1 MKTIKQGVI
10 ALAAILMS
18 GPAFGVT
25 NLNFNAVS
33 ATSEGAIRLSWN
45 STTNEVYE
53 IDYADQLVDIS
64 QGGPNWQRLY
74 AGYPSHGT
82 NTFWLDT
89 GNYNFEPAIPHPK
102 YGTMRF
108 YRILNLGTNNGPSPF
123 VTITSPTNGAVFAG
137 QVTVSVVSTSSLP
150 LLSTKLFVDGQE
162 MYPSDD
168 GTNYLINTCEWPN
181 GPHTL
186 FATARA
192 RSDYSGP
199 NGVFPITIGQAVSA
213 YVPVTFNNL
222 ITSVGFSQA
231 FFEPTLGQT
240 QQVSAVFA
248 ANVNWTL
255 RIEDDSSNVVQ
266 TVTGSGGSLTYNWDG
281 TSTNGV
287 AIPDGVYYYSIS
299 AQTNGLPLPNHS
311 SGGGN
316 TNKPPSPGAA
326 FASPSG
332 SLPDSNT
339 IEIQFP
345 PLPPGLFYGLDA
357 NGIPITN
364 KTEFIPLP
372 TPPLDSASS
381 VPADSSSLVSA
392 STGFAA
398 ASFST
403 TQTTLAPTRPP
414 TAPVKGKSGTY
425 AIGYYTYPNTN
436 VFSVPKNGIPSP
448 LTQSI
453 HLEGSLSPMRFDP
466 IPEADTTAINMIGT
480 MKKGGWKLAFHKFD
494 RDLFANSVKRSD
506 LGIGGGEIF
515 TGAELGIF
523 MAHGTFGTDPDYNA
537 GASGAQLTYWPSS
550 NLSDGS
556 KPWISMAQFGFG
568 GSLKWM
574 ALLACNSIC
583 DPNYQSM
590 LSAGAIPLKETHLVL
605 GTASLAAMGENI
617 ASYWGQ
623 NLLKSQSVMT
633 AWFNAGNR
641 EYHDAHINP
650 GSMTNT
656 IVFRVVGYPECFSD
670 SLKTNTAPT
679 NPSPAPGNLVNQD
692 QEVFHYP

>member
-1 MKTIKQGVI
+1 MKTIKQGAI
-10 ALAAILMS
+10 ALAAILVS
-18 GPAFGVT
+18 GPAFGLT

-45 STTNEVYE
+45 STSNEVYE
-53 IDYADQLVDIS
+53 IDYADQMVDIS

-74 AGYPSHGT
+74 GSYPSHGT

-102 YGTMRF
+102 FGAMRF
-108 YRILNLGTNNGPSPF
+108 YRIANLGTNDGPSPY
-123 VTITSPTNGAVFAG
+123 VAITSPTNGALLSG
-137 QVTVSVVSTSSLP
+137 QITVSVVSTSSFP
-150 LLSTKLFVDGQE
+150 LVSTKLFVDGQE

-192 RSDYSGP
+192 RSDYSGA
-199 NGVFPITIGQAVSA
+199 NGDYHIAIGQAVSP
-213 YVPVTFNNL
+213 YVPVAFNNL
-222 ITSVGFSQA
+222 ISSVGFGQA
-231 FFEPTLGQT
+231 FFEPALGQT

-248 ANVNWTL
+248 ANVNWTIQ
-255 RIEDDSSNVVQ
+255 IEDDSSNVVQ
-266 TVTGSGGSLTYNWDG
+266 TVTGSGGTLTYNWDG
-281 TSTNGV
+281 TGTNGT
-287 AIPDGVYYYSIS
+287 AIPDGVYYYLIS
-299 AQTNGLPLPNHS
+299 AQTNGQSLPNF
-311 SGGGN
+311 SGGGGG
-316 TNKPPSPGAA
+316 TNRPPSPGAA
-326 FASPSG
+326 FATPSG
-332 SLPDSNT
+332 SLSDSGT
-339 IEIQFP
+339 IEIQYP
-345 PLPPGLFYGLDA
+345 PLPPGLFYGLDE
-357 NGIPITN
+357 NGNPITN
-364 KTEFIPLP
+364 RVEFIQLP
-372 TPPLDSASS
+372 TAPLDSANT
-381 VPADSSSLVSA
+381 SSSLTSA
-392 STGFAA
+392 TPAAAGA

-414 TAPVKGKSGTY
+414 TAPVKGNSGTY

-436 VFSVPKNGIPSP
+436 VYSVPKNGIPPP

-453 HLEGSLSPMRFDP
+453 HLEGSLSPMQFDP

-494 RDLFANSVKRSD
+494 QDLFANSVKRSD

-537 GASGAQLTYWPSS
+537 GASGAELTYWPSD
-550 NLSDGS
+550 NPSDGS

-605 GTASLAAMGENI
+605 GTATFAAMGENI
-617 ASYWGQ
+617 ASYWGK
-623 NLLKSQSVMT
+623 NLLAKQTIVN
-633 AWFNAGNR
+633 AWFSAGSR
-641 EYHDAHINP
+641 EYHDPHINP
-650 GSMTNT
+650 NALTNT
-656 IVFRVVGYPECFSD
+656 IVFRAVGYPECFSD
-670 SLKTNTAPT
+670 TIKTNTSPSH
-679 NPSPAPGNLVNQD
+679 PSPAPGNLSKQD
-692 QEVFHYP
+692 STVFQYP